1 MHAAERQTVEQL
13 QNLLVG
19 ELHHRIKNILATVMA
34 ITSQS
39 LRSAET
45 TEAGRELSAKVGDGP
60 NREGGIS
67 WGCLT
72 PPLLHSRSDM
82 PCPTITLSN
91 CSARSLRG

>member
-1 MHAAERQTVEQL
+1 MAHKTIQRGDTGQDVKDAQQALTDRYYE
-13 QNLLVG
+13 LL
-19 ELHHRIKNILATVMA
+19 
-34 ITSQS
+34 
-39 LRSAET
+39 
-45 TEAGRELSAKVGDGP
+45 AKVGDGP

-91 CSARSLRG
+91 